1 MTGLN
6 LLSTASSTT
15 ANASALLGGGAL
27 LLMVVQP
34 CQPCRVTSP
43 SPLLSTPVRTSF
55 ISPLCLS
62 LLSSG
67 SHVVFFLS
75 LFHCFILFFLVVCL
89 FWEGSWEIHWKLK
102 KVLFHPHNKFG
113 IKSVLIDSIPNL
125 SKQVGNCLP
134 VEFWRFCFVVFKLP
148 ILLWNPVILE
158 SLVLHMEFIS
168 SLRSLSQE
176 PFLVFCHFTL
186 MALVW
191 VFSFTQLNIPW
202 AHSICKFRCLSPGK
216 CSYFIITVSC

>member
-1 MTGLN
+1 M
-6 LLSTASSTT
+6 
-15 ANASALLGGGAL
+15 
-27 LLMVVQP
+27 
-34 CQPCRVTSP
+34 
-43 SPLLSTPVRTSF
+43 PLLCLVGEPFFSRSS
-55 ISPLCLS
+55 SPASPAVLRHHH
-62 LLSSG
+62 LSSPHL
-67 SHVVFFLS
+67 SEPLSFLPCVCLCYLLDPMLS
-75 LFHCFILFFLVVCL
+75 SFSVYFIVLFYFFLVVCL

-148 ILLWNPVILE
+148 ILLWNPVIHE

-216 CSYFIITVSC
+216 RSYFIITVSC